1 MADGGSE
8 DDVTE
13 AGTDP
18 DDDLQIL
25 KLGPEYAA
33 SFTVCMVTTL
43 VKIVMSSSES
53 SSLDE
58 PSVSSTSLP
67 SLSKSMRVLLLLG
80 VRGAQPED
88 SASLSSSLLLL
99 DLLEAMA

>member
-25 KLGPEYAA
+25 KLGPEYAEKA
-33 SFTVCMVTTL
+33 
-43 VKIVMSSSES
+43 KHENIY
-53 SSLDE
+53 
-58 PSVSSTSLP
+58 
-67 SLSKSMRVLLLLG
+67 K
-80 VRGAQPED
+80 
-88 SASLSSSLLLL
+88 
-99 DLLEAMA
+99 